1 MKKMFKQILI
11 AIVLTLLLAE
21 QSWDVEAHERTKA
34 LDSHPPSYVNV
45 RVKRFSNPFT
55 FIANVWNAL
64 TDIYGI
70 YSEVSCFRYS
80 IFFPRVTRYFN
91 I

>member
-1 MKKMFKQILI
+1 MNKMFKQILI

-21 QSWDVEAHERTKA
+21 HSWDVEANQRTKA
-34 LDSHPPSYVNV
+34 LDSHPPSHENV

-70 YSEVSCFRYS
+70 YYDVNPFCYS
-80 IFFPRVTRYFN
+80 FFFSLYH
-91 I
+91 

>member
-1 MKKMFKQILI
+1 MNKMFKQILI

-21 QSWDVEAHERTKA
+21 HSWDVEANQRTKP
-34 LDSHPPSYVNV
+34 LDSHPPSHMNV
-45 RVKRFSNPFT
+45 RIKRFSNPFT

-70 YSEVSCFRYS
+70 YFDVSVFS
-80 IFFPRVTRYFN
+80 LILFSLVSLG
-91 I
+91 

>member
-1 MKKMFKQILI
+1 MNKMFKQILI
-11 AIVLTLLLAE
+11 AIVLTLLSSE
-21 QSWDVEAHERTKA
+21 YSWDVEAHQRTMA
-34 LDSHPPSYVNV
+34 LNPHPPSHVNV

-70 YSEVSCFRYS
+70 YSEVSRFRQIPLS
-80 IFFPRVTRYFN
+80 QMF
-91 I
+91 